1 MATPS
6 NTIVLSLETTNLLAL
21 QEELERL
28 FNRPAL
34 AKVMEAAIKKAI
46 APVTAR
52 LKQVAP
58 LGPTGNLRS
67 AVDSKMKTYLSSG
80 VAVGLVGFRRAGR
93 DASESAAGGTV
104 RKGRDRAFHQWF
116 LEQGTKGS
124 TITKIANK
132 PYGRRGHLRRIPGR
146 PAVEV
151 RPHVVKK
158 GQNAVIASSFGRLGP
173 FKFLPSR
180 QRVQTDPPYPGAFF
194 RKARKGESL
203 LMPAQAPGGRD
214 GRPPL
219 ATAWA
224 ETGTVAAEIMQREL
238 QAAIVEALNGLDR
251 LGDRDAA

>member
-1 MATPS
+1 MATRP
-6 NTIVLSLETTNLLAL
+6 NAIVLSLETTNLLAL

-28 FNRPAL
+28 FQRPAL

-46 APVTAR
+46 VPVTAR
-52 LKQVAP
+52 LRQIAP
-58 LGPTGNLRS
+58 LGPTGNLRA
-67 AVDSKMKTYLSSG
+67 AVDQKTKAYLTSG

-93 DASESAAGGTV
+93 EASESAAGGTV

-124 TITKIANK
+124 TITKIADK
-132 PYGRRGHLRRIPGR
+132 PYARRGHLRRVTGR
-146 PAVEV
+146 PAIEV
-151 RPHVVKK
+151 RPHIVKK
-158 GQNAVIASSFGRLGP
+158 GQNAVIASSFNRLGP
-173 FKFLPSR
+173 YKFLPSR

-203 LMPAQAPGGRD
+203 VMPAQAPGGRD

-224 ETGTVAAEIMQREL
+224 ETGTVASEIMQREL
-238 QAAIVEALNGLDR
+238 QAAIAEALDR
-251 LGDRDAA
+251 LGRFGDRDAA